1 MSNKNEN
8 RASKRSDIY
17 HELAQIIPD
26 WKSFNE
32 RQLLE
37 KYWKLRNYVLNVR
50 YDNSIAN
57 NPEVVKKKSTIT
69 FNVCQKHQERRI
81 QLARALINSC
91 RGVYDNLPNLHSSDD
106 DLMKYRPTIISESEA
121 TEAMEFLQKLSSS

>member
-1 MSNKNEN
+1 MSNISEN

-17 HELAQIIPD
+17 HELAQSIPD

-32 RQLLE
+32 YQLLE
-37 KYWKLRNYVLNVR
+37 KYWKQRNYILYVK
-50 YDNSIAN
+50 YDNRIAN
-57 NPEVVKKKSTIT
+57 NPEVVKRKSTIT
-69 FNVCQKHQERRI
+69 FHVCKKHQERRI

-91 RGVYDNLPNLHSSDD
+91 HGAYDNLPNPHSSDD

-121 TEAMEFLQKLSSS
+121 KEAMEFLQKLSSS